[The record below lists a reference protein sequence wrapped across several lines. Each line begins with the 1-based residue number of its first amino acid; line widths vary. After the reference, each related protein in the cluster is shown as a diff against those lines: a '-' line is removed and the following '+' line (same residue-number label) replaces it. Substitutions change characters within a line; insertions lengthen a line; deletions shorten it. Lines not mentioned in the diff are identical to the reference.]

1 MRYLLVF
8 SCSAIGQLHI
18 GSYLM
23 ISANQL
29 SSGRATGEVIPL
41 RDSGEVIHLRDRG
54 ALVIWH
60 LPLGHLLIFFFLI
73 GNVFLVDGASWVS
86 LSNISVEVSP
96 KILLEETF
104 MSFLSLMCNF
114 MERVYS
120 PWGNR
125 LRIYQVLGCLMF
137 IGVSKTSK
145 LFLITFFHVKCL
157 FLNSL
162 SPSQTPTRKRVVE
175 SWND

>member
-1 MRYLLVF
+1 
-8 SCSAIGQLHI
+8 
-18 GSYLM
+18 M

-29 SSGRATGEVIPL
+29 SSGRATEEVIQLRDTGEVILL
-41 RDSGEVIHLRDRG
+41 RDSGEVIQLRDRG
-54 ALVIWH
+54 ALVIWL
-60 LPLGHLLIFFFLI
+60 LPLGTLLFFFFLI
-73 GNVFLVDGASWVS
+73 GNVFLVDGESWVS

-96 KILLEETF
+96 TKLLEEKF

-114 MERVYS
+114 MVTVYS

-125 LRIYQVLGCLMF
+125 LRIYQVFECVMF
-137 IGVSKTSK
+137 IGVAKTSN

-157 FLNSL
+157 FLKSL
-162 SPSQTPTRKRVVE
+162 SPSQTPTRKRVVK

>member
-1 MRYLLVF
+1 
-8 SCSAIGQLHI
+8 
-18 GSYLM
+18 M
-23 ISANQL
+23 ISVNQL
-29 SSGRATGEVIPL
+29 SSGSATGEVIQLRDTGEVIQL
-41 RDSGEVIHLRDRG
+41 RDSGEVIQLRDRG
-54 ALVIWH
+54 ALVIWL
-60 LPLGHLLIFFFLI
+60 LPLGTLLFFFFLI
-73 GNVFLVDGASWVS
+73 GNVFLVDGSSWVY

-96 KILLEETF
+96 TILLEETF

-114 MERVYS
+114 METMYS
-120 PWGNR
+120 TWGNR

-137 IGVSKTSK
+137 IGVAKTSN

>member
-29 SSGRATGEVIPL
+29 SSGRATGEVIQL
-41 RDSGEVIHLRDRG
+41 RDSGEVIQLIDRG

-60 LPLGHLLIFFFLI
+60 LPLGHLLFFFLI

-137 IGVSKTSK
+137 IGVAKTSN

>member
-1 MRYLLVF
+1 MITVNEL
-8 SCSAIGQLHI
+8 SA
-18 GSYLM
+18 
-23 ISANQL
+23 
-29 SSGRATGEVIPL
+29 GRAIGEVIQL

-60 LPLGHLLIFFFLI
+60 LPSGNLLFFFLI
-73 GNVFLVDGASWVS
+73 GNIFLVDGASWVY
-86 LSNISVEVSP
+86 LSKISVEVSP

-114 MERVYS
+114 METVYS

-125 LRIYQVLGCLMF
+125 MRIYQVLGCLMF
-137 IGVSKTSK
+137 IGVAKTSN
-145 LFLITFFHVKCL
+145 LFLITFFHVKYL

-162 SPSQTPTRKRVVE
+162 SPSQTPTRKRVVT

>member
-1 MRYLLVF
+1 
-8 SCSAIGQLHI
+8 
-18 GSYLM
+18 M
-23 ISANQL
+23 ISVNQL
-29 SSGRATGEVIPL
+29 SSGRATGEVIPLRDTGEVIQL

-60 LPLGHLLIFFFLI
+60 LPSGNLLFFFFLI
-73 GNVFLVDGASWVS
+73 GNIFLVDGASWVY
-86 LSNISVEVSP
+86 LSKISVEVSP

-114 MERVYS
+114 METVYS

-125 LRIYQVLGCLMF
+125 LRIYQDLGCLMF
-137 IGVSKTSK
+137 IGVAKTSN
-145 LFLITFFHVKCL
+145 LFLITFFHVKYL

-162 SPSQTPTRKRVVE
+162 SPSQTPTRKRVVT

>member
-1 MRYLLVF
+1 
-8 SCSAIGQLHI
+8 
-18 GSYLM
+18 M
-23 ISANQL
+23 INVNQF
-29 SSGRATGEVIPL
+29 SSGRATGEVIQLRDTGEVIQL
-41 RDSGEVIHLRDRG
+41 RDSGEVIQLRDRG
-54 ALVIWH
+54 ALVIWL
-60 LPLGHLLIFFFLI
+60 LPLGNLLLLLFLI

-96 KILLEETF
+96 TILVEETF

-114 MERVYS
+114 METVYS

-125 LRIYQVLGCLMF
+125 LRIYQVLGSLML
-137 IGVSKTSK
+137 IGVAKTSNV
-145 LFLITFFHVKCL
+145 FLITFFHVKCL

-162 SPSQTPTRKRVVE
+162 SPSQTPTRKRVVT

>member
-1 MRYLLVF
+1 
-8 SCSAIGQLHI
+8 
-18 GSYLM
+18 M
-23 ISANQL
+23 ISVNQL
-29 SSGRATGEVIPL
+29 SSGRATEEVIQLRDTGEVIQL
-41 RDSGEVIHLRDRG
+41 RDSGEVIQLRDRG

-60 LPLGHLLIFFFLI
+60 LPLGHLLFFFFFLI
-73 GNVFLVDGASWVS
+73 GNVFLVDGASWAS

-96 KILLEETF
+96 TILLEEKF

-114 MERVYS
+114 METVYS

>member
-1 MRYLLVF
+1 
-8 SCSAIGQLHI
+8 
-18 GSYLM
+18 M
-23 ISANQL
+23 ISVNQL
-29 SSGRATGEVIPL
+29 SSGRATEEVIQLRDTGEVILL
-41 RDSGEVIHLRDRG
+41 RDSGEVIQLRDRG

-96 KILLEETF
+96 TILLKEKF

-114 MERVYS
+114 MEMVYS

-125 LRIYQVLGCLMF
+125 LRIYQVLGSLML
-137 IGVSKTSK
+137 IGVAKTSNP
-145 LFLITFFHVKCL
+145 FLITFFHVKFL
-157 FLNSL
+157 FLSSL
-162 SPSQTPTRKRVVE
+162 SPSQILTR
-175 SWND
+175 